1 MGKAIEKHYGAP
13 QDIEW
18 CVVGEKIYIVQSRPI
33 TSLYPSPVSRDG
45 TYRVYVS
52 FAHHQMMTDAIKPLG
67 ISIFRTLFPFGKDS
81 EMSESGKM
89 EAIGSRLYYDVTD
102 VLSSFF
108 GGAFKRALQN
118 VDERIPGSLEEVRQR
133 PEFKANPSPGRLLSF
148 SAIFFALKMV
158 SKMAT
163 NLFWSNHSR
172 VASVV
177 NNNITS
183 IINSGEDV
191 QRLSGQKKIERIQQ
205 HLAIHMIS
213 KIATGVA
220 VYAFSG
226 VLAKVLVEGLV
237 KRWLGD
243 EGPALADLNKS
254 LEGNVT
260 TEMGMR
266 VGDLADTARK
276 SPPLVKFL
284 ETATSLDN
292 IDKVSGGVEF
302 KRALEDFFVKY
313 GWRGN
318 GEIDITNR
326 RWGEDP
332 MLFLPAVVGQVR
344 GLKHG
349 EHRERHA
356 QGKSEAENAINYLVE
371 GVRRTFMGT
380 FKSIL
385 LSRLIYT
392 FRQCAPLREHPKFTL
407 ITILGKI
414 KTELLVV
421 ASGLVENGLLEEKED
436 IFFFSLPEIRDIV
449 GGNQQFDTKKVCR
462 ERKDFYERCKNL
474 KPPRVFTSHGEV
486 LNGASRDASSFP
498 PGAIPGTPVSAGVI
512 EARARV
518 MFSPNDSTLEPGEIL
533 VAKYTDPSW
542 TAHFNSA
549 GGLITEVGGL
559 LTHGSVVAREY
570 GIPAVVG
577 IDNATTT
584 INTGDLLRVEGSA
597 GYVLILQKSKLPH

>member
-266 VGDLADTARK
+266 VGDLADLARQ
-276 SPPLVKFL
+276 SPQLVQFL
-284 ETATSLDN
+284 ENTTSL
-292 IDKVSGGVEF
+292 SGIETVPGGLIF
-302 KRALEDFFVKY
+302 KKALKDFLGKY
-313 GWRGN
+313 GCRGN
-318 GEIDITNR
+318 GEVDITRR
-326 RWGEDP
+326 RWAEDP
-332 MLFLPAVVGQVR
+332 MSFIPAVVGQIK
-344 GLKHG
+344 GLKPG
-349 EHRERHA
+349 EHRERYA
-356 QGKSEAENAINYLVE
+356 AGKVEAERAIQHLLGRVKQ
-371 GVRRTFMGT
+371 TFMGT
-380 FKSIL
+380 WKHML
-385 LSRLIYT
+385 LSRLIHTY
-392 FRQCAPLREHPKFTL
+392 RYCLPLREHPKFT
-407 ITILGKI
+407 IISVFAIFKR
-414 KTELLVV
+414 ELLKVGGELV
-421 ASGLVENGLLEEKED
+421 QSGVLGEVED
-436 IFFFSLPEIRDIV
+436 IFYFSLSELHQLL
-449 GGNQQFDTKKVCR
+449 GGNAQFDARVLCN
-462 ERKDFYERCKNL
+462 ERKDRHERCQRL
-474 KPPRVFTSHGEV
+474 RPPRVITSDGEV
-486 LNGASRDASSFP
+486 FNGSGRDASCFP
-498 PGAIPGTPVSAGVI
+498 KGAVPGTPVSVGVI
-512 EARARV
+512 EARAHV
-518 MFSPNDSTLEPGEIL
+518 MLSPSDSSLGPGEIL
-533 VAKYTDPSW
+533 VTKFTDPSW

-549 GGLITEVGGL
+549 GGLVTEIGGQ
-559 LTHGSVVAREY
+559 LTHGSVIAREY

-577 IDNATTT
+577 IDNVTDL
-584 INTGDLLRVEGSA
+584 IKTGDFIRVDGSA
-597 GYVLILQKSKLPH
+597 GYILVLEKSST